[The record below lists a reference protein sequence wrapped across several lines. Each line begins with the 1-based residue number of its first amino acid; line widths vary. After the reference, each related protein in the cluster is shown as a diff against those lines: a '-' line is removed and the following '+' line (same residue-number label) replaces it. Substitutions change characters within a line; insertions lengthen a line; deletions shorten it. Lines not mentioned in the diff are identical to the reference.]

1 MEDVANRQKVGRKS
15 SYKKKRL
22 RKQRPGRIE
31 RLKEAVCKKG
41 DEVDQLNRR
50 AQSLRKLAIKTVTTN
65 KLLKR
70 SILYNKHTQYKHNM

>member
-1 MEDVANRQKVGRKS
+1 MEEVANCKKVERKS
-15 SYKKKRL
+15 LYKKRRS

-41 DEVDQLNRR
+41 DEVEKLNRR
-50 AQSLRKLAIKTVTTN
+50 TQSLRKLAIKTVTTN

-70 SILYNKHTQYKHNM
+70 LILLL